1 MTKPGWEARRWNPW
15 ESEESKEENVVG
27 AGHEVVEI
35 FHAME
40 TLIRGKAKSTTVA
53 TPARGAVPT
62 LVQEVFMTREY
73 TPTELIDMVVKFKQK
88 ARESTQAWLVWLWD
102 VGDHS
107 ISLTGQEAQEMSNTL
122 SSGSTCMANQEV
134 QGSPL

>member
-1 MTKPGWEARRWNPW
+1 
-15 ESEESKEENVVG
+15 
-27 AGHEVVEI
+27 
-35 FHAME
+35 
-40 TLIRGKAKSTTVA
+40 
-53 TPARGAVPT
+53 
-62 LVQEVFMTREY
+62 MTREY

-102 VGDHS
+102 LGDDS